1 MSTSKLVNFKFLV
14 KVGTLRE
21 NVNFV
26 NLMEIENGWSKN
38 SMIFFRED
46 DFHPP
51 YRFFIYSK
59 ISYSSRSPP
68 SEIFINYKKF
78 YNNIFS

>member
-1 MSTSKLVNFKFLV
+1 MFSHFPNIMNMSTSNLVNFKFLV

-26 NLMEIENGWSKN
+26 NLMEIKNGWSKN
-38 SMIFFRED
+38 NMIFFRED

-59 ISYSSRSPP
+59 ISYS
-68 SEIFINYKKF
+68 
-78 YNNIFS
+78 